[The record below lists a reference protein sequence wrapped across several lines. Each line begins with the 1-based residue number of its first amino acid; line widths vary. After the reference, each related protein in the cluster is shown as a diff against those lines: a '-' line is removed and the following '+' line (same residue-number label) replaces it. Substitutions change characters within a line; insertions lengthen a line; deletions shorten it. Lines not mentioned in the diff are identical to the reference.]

1 MSQNATEATL
11 GRLLCDDE
19 FRREFFRDTR
29 AALHRSGVNLTDV
42 ELRSLEGI
50 SRRSIEKLA
59 GGLDD
64 RIRRVGE
71 DL

>member
-29 AALHRSGVNLTDV
+29 TAVRRSGIDLTDV
-42 ELRSLEGI
+42 ELRSLSGI
-50 SRRSIEKLA
+50 RRRSIEKLA
-59 GGLDD
+59 SGLDD
-64 RIRRVGE
+64 RIRRAGG

>member
-19 FRREFFRDTR
+19 FRREFFRDTQ
-29 AALHRSGVNLTDV
+29 AAVRRSGIDLTDV
-42 ELRSLEGI
+42 ELRSLIGI
-50 SRRSIEKLA
+50 RRRSIEKLA
-59 GGLDD
+59 SGLDD
-64 RIRRVGE
+64 RIRRAGD

>member
-19 FRREFFRDTR
+19 FRREFFRDTQ
-29 AALHRSGVNLTDV
+29 AAVRHSGIDLTDV
-42 ELRSLEGI
+42 ELRSLIGI
-50 SRRSIEKLA
+50 RRRSIEKLA
-59 GGLDD
+59 SGLDD
-64 RIRRVGE
+64 RIRRAGD